1 LDRKKLDSRQEV
13 NRIPIN
19 WHFTKK
25 IGESLDMVIF
35 RRKVYLNFIMGLIV
49 NSDEYWM
56 DFAIKEAEKAL
67 DAGEIPVGAIIVHA
81 DKIIGKGH
89 NQRECLKDPTAHA
102 EMLAITSAAT
112 FLDSWQLE
120 DCTLYVTLEPCPMC
134 AGAILNARIPR
145 VVFGAYDDAAG
156 MCGSVENLC
165 DQNLLNHRAMVKG
178 GVKAEICRA
187 LLNSFFN
194 KIRMADN

>member
-1 LDRKKLDSRQEV
+1 MTRSPNMIV
-13 NRIPIN
+13 
-19 WHFTKK
+19 
-25 IGESLDMVIF
+25 F
-35 RRKVYLNFIMGLIV
+35 RREYYLNFAMGLV
-49 NSDEYWM
+49 TNSDEYWM

-67 DAGEIPVGAIIVHA
+67 DAGEIPVGAIVVHA

-89 NQRECLKDPTAHA
+89 NQREGLKDPTAHA

-120 DCTLYVTLEPCPMC
+120 NCTLYVTLEPCPMC

-165 DQNLLNHRAMVKG
+165 DQNLLNHKALVKG
-178 GVKAEICRA
+178 GIKAEICRS

-194 KIRMADN
+194 KIRSAEN